1 VTDST
6 VWWTTAAGVPG
17 GALRRGGDAARPN
30 VTYADPLL
38 VSRRHVDFLRI
49 RTAIRCTGR

>member
-1 VTDST
+1 
-6 VWWTTAAGVPG
+6 
-17 GALRRGGDAARPN
+17 